1 MSQTTIPGIEPAPEP
16 EKVTGVNALLE
27 ERLKRFA
34 RYLVLGHTEDGSEI
48 TSDTHAAELAGIGS
62 NHNSSR
68 NLSARYKKHPVVKA
82 EMHRVRTYFAGQVEA
97 SAQEVWGGWRDL
109 LQQTTGQ
116 VKVKV
121 PVYNS
126 KGEFVGNK
134 PQRVFKPD
142 VAERVLEKMAKA
154 VGVLDEK
161 STGQDGAGAMPA
173 VIIAA
178 TAEVDADEWAK
189 KYGSPIK
196 S

>member
-68 NLSARYKKHPVVKA
+68 NLASRYKKHPVVRA
-82 EMHRVRTYFAGQVEA
+82 EMHRIRTHFAGQADA
-97 SAQEVWGGWRDL
+97 SAQEIWGGWRDL
-109 LQQTTGQ
+109 LQQSTGQ

-121 PVYNS
+121 PVYNA
-126 KGEFVGNK
+126 KGEFLGEK
-134 PQRVFKPD
+134 HQRMFKPD
-142 VAERVLEKMAKA
+142 VAAKVLEQMAKA
-154 VGVLDEK
+154 AGVLNDKPVE
-161 STGQDGAGAMPA
+161 QVGAGLPPI
-173 VIIAA
+173 IIAA
-178 TAEVDADEWAK
+178 QADIDADEWAK
-189 KYGSPIK
+189 KYGNAT
-196 S
+196 